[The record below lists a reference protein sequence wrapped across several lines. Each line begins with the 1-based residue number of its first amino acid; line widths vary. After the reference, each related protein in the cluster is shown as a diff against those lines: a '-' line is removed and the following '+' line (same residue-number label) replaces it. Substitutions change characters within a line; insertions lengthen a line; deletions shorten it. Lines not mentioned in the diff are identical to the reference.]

1 MSTNMLTVEERNTHP
16 TEKWVPDLSPSVGH
30 IRILQKTRNNQ
41 VWGWGGVGGNINEKL
56 AHYGGR
62 VAPQFSI
69 CKLETQES
77 GGLIHSESKDP
88 RSRGTNDVSPS
99 LRAGGD

>member
-1 MSTNMLTVEERNTHP
+1 MVVKTHTYTHTHLYRN
-16 TEKWVPDLSPSVGH
+16 
-30 IRILQKTRNNQ
+30 RNNQ
-41 VWGWGGVGGNINEKL
+41 VWGWGGGGVGVVGNIERGSHN
-56 AHYGGR
+56 YGGR
-62 VAPQFSI
+62 AVPQFAI

-77 GGLIHSESKDP
+77 GGLIHSESKHP